1 MFFEKKRKK
10 EVNLRGEDDNRVSL
24 EQLELER
31 KKREEQKKLEK
42 SVLIAQS
49 HLRAKL
55 ALSEVK
61 KRKRREWDEIVSK
74 KNPKQN
80 PLSKQEAHK
89 LLVSF
94 NLFFS
99 ERNKHADFDRLLL
112 QATILFKS
120 GYLPSS
126 EREVSQWMIS
136 IKNFLSK
143 VTKCLH
149 KFLSEPKFHPLF
161 TLSLKMLHFY
171 TDSNTFASINS
182 AKSRNEICGKIY
194 SSLLKQGL
202 FEELSR
208 VFEKIVSSN
217 SFSNF
222 LIIIS
227 FL

>member
-143 VTKCLH
+143 VAKCLH
-149 KFLSEPKFHPLF
+149 KFLGEPKFHPLF

-171 TDSNTFASINS
+171 TDSNTFVSINS
-182 AKSRNEICGKIY
+182 AKSKE
-194 SSLLKQGL
+194 
-202 FEELSR
+202 SR
-208 VFEKIVSSN
+208 WRE
-217 SFSNF
+217 
-222 LIIIS
+222 
-227 FL
+227 